1 MNSIC
6 NPLRYRIATWRV
18 VLAGSFLAFGLHLLA
33 QEALEESFAV
43 DRSRRA
49 RKEAIDRNLYNLKAG
64 PVLLRFDALMGFEI
78 NDNPH
83 LLDDPEEVD
92 FAFRPQLNTAALWA
106 LNARNALSFNLG
118 LGYVKYIHN
127 TDLDHLIIAPNS
139 EIAIDIYTGDFVIN
153 VHERVS
159 HSQDPASDPTVSG
172 TGDFGGI
179 ENTVGVRADWN
190 LNKLTVSTGYDHFN
204 FISTGSGLSKTLRAL
219 TNAPFGGTN
228 APPVNADDVQ
238 DRSSE
243 LFYGRAG
250 IQISPAVTVGAEASG
265 GLTDY
270 ESDFFHDNWQVSIGP
285 FAEAQIT
292 RDIKGRVAGGYIHS
306 EFEDNSTGPAPAPV
320 DDFYAEVSVEHQLS
334 QYLTHKLSV
343 GREARAGAASELVTL
358 YFARYDNHW
367 MMNRFSTL
375 HTSLFYEKGRERS
388 GVTEKF
394 ERVGAGV
401 GVTVPLSRKLNAG
414 IAYQLL
420 HKNSDQANRD
430 YLQNSVTTELR
441 YAF

>member
-1 MNSIC
+1 MKSIC
-6 NPLRYRIATWRV
+6 HKLRCRIATGHAIV
-18 VLAGSFLAFGLHLLA
+18 IGSFFVLGVRLVA
-33 QEALEESFAV
+33 QEALEGSFEV
-43 DRSRRA
+43 NRSRAA

-64 PVLLRFDALMGFEI
+64 PVLLRFEALMGFEF
-78 NDNPH
+78 NDNPQ
-83 LLDDPEEVD
+83 LEDDPDEVD
-92 FAFRPQLNTAALWA
+92 LAFRPQINTAALWA

-118 LGYVKYIHN
+118 VGYVKYINN

-159 HSQDPASDPTVSG
+159 HSQDPVRDPTVSG

-179 ENTVGVRADWN
+179 ENTVGTRVDWN
-190 LNKLTVSTGYDHFN
+190 LNKLTTSVGYDHYN
-204 FISTGSGLSKTLRAL
+204 FISTGSGNSKALRI
-219 TNAPFGGTN
+219 GTN
-228 APPVNADDVQ
+228 APPANTDDAQ

-250 IQISPAVTVGAEASG
+250 LQLSPAVTVGVEASG

-270 ESDFFHDNWQVSIGP
+270 ESDFFHDNSQFSVGP
-285 FAEAQIT
+285 FAEAQIA

-306 EFEDNSTGPAPAPV
+306 QFEDNSLGSAPDSV
-320 DDFYAEVSVEHQLS
+320 NDFYAEVSVEHQLS

-343 GREARAGAASELVTL
+343 GREARAGAASELVTM
-358 YFARYDNHW
+358 YYARYENHW

-375 HTSLFYEKGRERS
+375 HTSLFYENGRERS
-388 GVTEKF
+388 GVTERF
-394 ERVGAGV
+394 ERVGAGI
-401 GVTVPLSRKLNAG
+401 GVAVPLSRKMTAS

-420 HKNSDQANRD
+420 HKDSDQANRD

>member
-6 NPLRYRIATWRV
+6 TQSRCRIATWRV
-18 VLAGSFLAFGLHLLA
+18 VLAGSFLAFGTHLIA

-49 RKEAIDRNLYNLKAG
+49 RKEAIDRNFYNLKAG

-78 NDNPH
+78 NDNPQ

-127 TDLDHLIIAPNS
+127 TELDHVIIAPNS
-139 EIAIDIYTGDFVIN
+139 EIAIEIYTGDFVIN

-159 HSQDPASDPTVSG
+159 HSQDPVSDPTVSG

-179 ENTVGVRADWN
+179 ENTVGARVDWN
-190 LNKLTVSTGYDHFN
+190 LNKLTISAGYDHFN
-204 FISTGSGLSKTLRAL
+204 FISTGSGI
-219 TNAPFGGTN
+219 TNGAPSST
-228 APPVNADDVQ
+228 DDVQ

-243 LFYGRAG
+243 LFYLRGG
-250 IQISPAVTVGAEASG
+250 VQLSPAVTVGVETSA

-270 ESDFFHDNWQVSIGP
+270 ESDFFHDNSQFSVGP
-285 FAEAQIT
+285 FIEAQIT
-292 RDIKGRVAGGYIHS
+292 RDVKGRVAGGYIHS
-306 EFEDNSTGPAPAPV
+306 EFDDNSTGPAPDSV
-320 DDFYAEVSVEHQLS
+320 DDFYTEVSVEHQLS
-334 QYLTHKLSV
+334 QYLSHKLSV
-343 GREARAGAASELVTL
+343 GREARAGAATELVTL
-358 YFARYDNHW
+358 YYARYDNRW

-375 HTSLFYEKGRERS
+375 HTSLFYEDGRERS
-388 GVTEKF
+388 GVAERF
-394 ERVGAGV
+394 ERIGAGV
-401 GVTVPLSRKLNAG
+401 GVIVPLSRKLNVS

>member
-6 NPLRYRIATWRV
+6 NQLRCRVAACRV
-18 VLAGSFLAFGLHLLA
+18 VLAGSLLVFGTHLIA

-49 RKEAIDRNLYNLKAG
+49 RKEAIDRNQYNLKAG
-64 PVLLRFDALMGFEI
+64 PVLLRFDALMGFEF
-78 NDNPH
+78 NDNPQ
-83 LLDDPEEVD
+83 LEDDPDEVD
-92 FAFRPQLNTAALWA
+92 FAFRPQLDMAALWA
-106 LNARNALSFNLG
+106 LNARNALSLNLG
-118 LGYVKYIHN
+118 LGYVKYVNN

-159 HSQDPASDPTVSG
+159 HSQDPVSDPTVSG

-190 LNKLTVSTGYDHFN
+190 LNKLTVSAGYDHFN
-204 FISTGSGLSKTLRAL
+204 FISTGSGI
-219 TNAPFGGTN
+219 TNGAPSST
-228 APPVNADDVQ
+228 DDVQ

-243 LFYGRAG
+243 LFYVRGG
-250 IQISPAVTVGAEASG
+250 VQLSPAVTVGVETSAG
-265 GLTDY
+265 FTDY
-270 ESDFFHDNWQVSIGP
+270 ESDFFHDNSQFSVGP
-285 FAEAQIT
+285 FVEAQIT
-292 RDIKGRVAGGYIHS
+292 RDVKGRVAGGYIHS
-306 EFEDNSTGPAPAPV
+306 EFDDNSTGPAPKSV

-334 QYLTHKLSV
+334 QYLSHKLSV

-358 YFARYDNHW
+358 YYARYDNRW

-375 HTSLFYEKGRERS
+375 HTSLFYEDGRERS
-388 GVTEKF
+388 GIAERF
-394 ERVGAGV
+394 ERVGAGL
-401 GVTVPLSRKLNAG
+401 GVTVPLSRKLNASLT
-414 IAYQLL
+414 YQLL

>member
-1 MNSIC
+1 MDSIC
-6 NPLRYRIATWRV
+6 NQLRCRFATWRV
-18 VLAGSFLAFGLHLLA
+18 VLAGGFLAFGTHLIA
-33 QEALEESFAV
+33 QEALEESFEV

-92 FAFRPQLNTAALWA
+92 FAFRPQLDTAALWA

-190 LNKLTVSTGYDHFN
+190 LNKLTVSAGYDHFN
-204 FISTGSGLSKTLRAL
+204 FISTGSGIAKALARGTNPPPVDRGRCAGSFLRTVLRARGSAAFAWGDSGPRSERRIDRL
-219 TNAPFGGTN
+219 RERLFSRQFA
-228 APPVNADDVQ
+228 VQ
-238 DRSSE
+238 R
-243 LFYGRAG
+243 RAISG
-250 IQISPAVTVGAEASG
+250 SANHARRERTCRRRISP
-265 GLTDY
+265 L
-270 ESDFFHDNWQVSIGP
+270 
-285 FAEAQIT
+285 
-292 RDIKGRVAGGYIHS
+292 
-306 EFEDNSTGPAPAPV
+306 
-320 DDFYAEVSVEHQLS
+320 
-334 QYLTHKLSV
+334 
-343 GREARAGAASELVTL
+343 
-358 YFARYDNHW
+358 
-367 MMNRFSTL
+367 
-375 HTSLFYEKGRERS
+375 
-388 GVTEKF
+388 GV
-394 ERVGAGV
+394 
-401 GVTVPLSRKLNAG
+401 
-414 IAYQLL
+414 
-420 HKNSDQANRD
+420 
-430 YLQNSVTTELR
+430 
-441 YAF
+441 

>member
-6 NPLRYRIATWRV
+6 NPLRCRIATGRAIV
-18 VLAGSFLAFGLHLLA
+18 IGSLFALGAQLVA
-33 QEALEESFAV
+33 QEALEGSFEV
-43 DRSRRA
+43 NRSRAA

-64 PVLLRFDALMGFEI
+64 PVLLRFEALMGFEF
-78 NDNPH
+78 NDNPQ
-83 LLDDPEEVD
+83 LEDDPDEVD
-92 FAFRPQLNTAALWA
+92 FAFRPQINTSALWA

-118 LGYVKYIHN
+118 LGYVKYVNN

-159 HSQDPASDPTVSG
+159 HSQDPVRDPTVSG

-179 ENTVGVRADWN
+179 ENTVGTRVDWN
-190 LNKLTVSTGYDHFN
+190 LNKLTASVGYDHYN
-204 FISTGSGLSKTLRAL
+204 FISTGSGISKALRV
-219 TNAPFGGTN
+219 GTN
-228 APPVNADDVQ
+228 APAGNMNDVQ

-250 IQISPAVTVGAEASG
+250 VQLSPAITVGVEASG
-265 GLTDY
+265 GITDY
-270 ESDFFHDNWQVSIGP
+270 ESDFFHDNSQFSVGP

-306 EFEDNSTGPAPAPV
+306 QFEDNSLGSAPDSV
-320 DDFYAEVSVEHQLS
+320 SDFYAEVSVEHQLS

-343 GREARAGAASELVTL
+343 GREARAGAASELVTM
-358 YFARYDNHW
+358 YYARYENHW

-375 HTSLFYEKGRERS
+375 HTTLFYENGRERS
-388 GVTEKF
+388 GVTERF
-394 ERVGAGV
+394 ERVGAGI
-401 GVTVPLSRKLNAG
+401 GVAVPLSRKLTVS

-420 HKNSDQANRD
+420 HKDSDQANRD

>member
-6 NPLRYRIATWRV
+6 NQLRCRIATWRL
-18 VLAGSFLAFGLHLLA
+18 VLAGSFLAFGTHLIA

-64 PVLLRFDALMGFEI
+64 PVLLRFDALMGFEF
-78 NDNPH
+78 NDNPQLEDH
-83 LLDDPEEVD
+83 PDEVD
-92 FAFRPQLNTAALWA
+92 FAFRPELDMAAVWA
-106 LNARNALSFNLG
+106 LNARNALSLNLG
-118 LGYVKYIHN
+118 LGYVKYVNN
-127 TDLDHLIIAPNS
+127 TDLDHVIIAPNS

-159 HSQDPASDPTVSG
+159 HSQDPVSDPTVSG

-190 LNKLTVSTGYDHFN
+190 LNQLTVSAGYDHFN
-204 FISTGSGLSKTLRAL
+204 FISTGSGISKALRV
-219 TNAPFGGTN
+219 GTN
-228 APPVNADDVQ
+228 APPPNTDDAQ

-250 IQISPAVTVGAEASG
+250 VRLSPAVTVGLEVSG

-270 ESDFFHDNWQVSIGP
+270 ESDFFHDNSQFSVGP
-285 FAEAQIT
+285 FVEAQIT
-292 RDIKGRVAGGYIHS
+292 RDVKGRVAGGYIHS
-306 EFEDNSTGPAPAPV
+306 QFEDNSMGPAPDSV
-320 DDFYAEVSVEHQLS
+320 DDFYAEVSVEHQLN

-343 GREARAGAASELVTL
+343 GREARAGAATELVTL
-358 YFARYDNHW
+358 YYARYDNHW
-367 MMNRFSTL
+367 TMNRFSTL
-375 HTSLFYEKGRERS
+375 HTSLFYENGRERS